1 MEPTKLIDQIV
12 STHLKPALL
21 AKGFRKQGSTFW
33 RDRGEV
39 IDVMTVQKSQ
49 WNDGQAARFT
59 VNMGVYWKRI
69 HELLGEPVK
78 TIPPKENQ
86 CTVRERLGCLDSVT
100 AEFPD
105 GRDHWWEVTAT
116 TDLAATGG
124 EVLERIERSGIPWLD
139 RLHDLEATLAH
150 IEAHKM
156 WRIDDAILDLRKRGL
171 L

>member
-78 TIPPKENQ
+78 TIPPKEYQ
-86 CTVRERLGCLDSVT
+86 CTIRQRLGRLFSVT
-100 AEFPD
+100 PEFPN
-105 GRDHWWEVTAT
+105 GLDHWWEVNPA
-116 TDLAATGG
+116 TDLAATAS
-124 EVLERIERSGIPWLD
+124 EVVDRIERFGVPWLE
-139 RLHDLEATLAH
+139 RLHDLEFALQYIQTHPVL
-150 IEAHKM
+150 I
-156 WRIDDAILDLRKRGL
+156 RVDAILDLRKRGL